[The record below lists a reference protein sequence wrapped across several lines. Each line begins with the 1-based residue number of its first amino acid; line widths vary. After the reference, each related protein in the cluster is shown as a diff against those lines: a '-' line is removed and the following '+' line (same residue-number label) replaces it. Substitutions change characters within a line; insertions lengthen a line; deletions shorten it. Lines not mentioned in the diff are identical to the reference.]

1 MLRNAAS
8 STCYIYDGTIIG
20 GLTTANGGFIT
31 NAGSLNIYENST
43 IKNGKAVNGG
53 NIYNT
58 GTMRIYGKLTDGV
71 ASEKGG
77 NLYSNG
83 SNTWAYSRI
92 GEGEAVQGGNI
103 YYAEDGLY
111 LFGAEIRNAVGGGG
125 IYAAAN
131 FTVGGTAKTIANKMA
146 DATVNVYL
154 AEDFTIT
161 AGTENTPFINVVK
174 VPSGY
179 AYDGTVVSF
188 NENNTVTITVPDES
202 PPNEKTVSC
211 QNQNSDD

>member
-1 MLRNAAS
+1 MLRIAAS

-58 GTMRIYGKLTDGV
+58 GTMRIYGKLTG
-71 ASEKGG
+71 
-77 NLYSNG
+77 
-83 SNTWAYSRI
+83 

-111 LFGAEIRNAVGGGG
+111 LFGAEIRNAVSGGG

-161 AGTENTPFINVVK
+161 AGTESTPVHQCGQG
-174 VPSGY
+174 S
-179 AYDGTVVSF
+179 
-188 NENNTVTITVPDES
+188 
-202 PPNEKTVSC
+202 
-211 QNQNSDD
+211 QRLRL